1 MIGIIILAHGKLGEE
16 FISVAEKIVGPQEN
30 IHTLS
35 IDAQDILPQA
45 SDDLRTLIEKSDI
58 GNGVLILTD
67 LFGGTPSNLAI
78 SVLGFSK
85 KVEVLAGINLPML
98 IKALSLRETEPLE
111 KLVHMAQEAGKKY
124 IHIANDV
131 LHHP

>member
-1 MIGIIILAHGKLGEE
+1 MIGVIILAHGKLGEE
-16 FISVAEKIVGPQEN
+16 FISVAEQIVGPQKN

-35 IDAQDILPQA
+35 VDAKDVFPQA
-45 SDDLRTLIEKSDI
+45 SDNLKELIEKSDN
-58 GNGVLILTD
+58 GKGVLILTD
-67 LFGGTPSNLAI
+67 LFGGTPSNLAL
-78 SVLGFSK
+78 SVLGFSEK
-85 KVEVLAGINLPML
+85 LEVLAGINLPML
-98 IKALSLRETEPLE
+98 VKVLSLRENEPLE